1 MVRIVILG
9 EETET
14 VRMLADALRQGRY
27 QVRVVSTFKWKMSVL
42 KYLSPHFVIVDSEN
56 PHFAAAKVCSK
67 IRRDHSLVRV
77 RIIVLNPSHG
87 PEENLSEQADFPADI
102 YLDRPFDPNSV
113 VSCVRQ
119 FLKTEPTEP
128 IYRKISIDTFVIDPS
143 SYQVVRRGEAVSLGY
158 IEFRLLHYLASY
170 PNTIRSRDELL
181 RMVWKYRNVNH
192 RILDTTIWKLRKKSN
207 SVRTNRGSSGQQRER
222 GTVFTCPST
231 ELGLKLACRIIAKV
245 GRHEGRTSQ

>member
-9 EETET
+9 EQTET
-14 VRMLADALRQGRY
+14 LSMLAEALRQGGY

-42 KYLSPHFVIVDSEN
+42 KYLSPHFVIVDTEN

-87 PEENLSEQADFPADI
+87 PEENLSEQADSPADI

-113 VSCVRQ
+113 VSCVRR

-128 IYRKISIDTFVIDPS
+128 IYRKISIDTFVIDPL
-143 SYQVVRRGEAVSLGY
+143 SYQVVRRGETVSLGF

-181 RMVWKYRNVNH
+181 RMVWKYRNVSH
-192 RILDTTIWKLRKKSN
+192 RILDTTIWKLRKKI
-207 SVRTNRGSSGQQRER
+207 EL
-222 GTVFTCPST
+222 CPDKPKFIRS
-231 ELGLKLACRIIAKV
+231 AK
-245 GRHEGRTSQ
+245 GEGYSFHVPSD